1 MTRKNTSSGLYE
13 LTDYPEFSTSSIL
26 SVVPKQEEKQFVPF
40 NKYVLGLIVL
50 FAPASISTDVNFDAS
65 TGFHNSSTLVYHNNV
80 NAQQESDIL
89 HGFISNLLVNS
100 EDLDGKIVDMVN
112 ENFWDLI

>member
-1 MTRKNTSSGLYE
+1 MTRNNTSSTLYE
-13 LTDYPEFSTSSIL
+13 LRDYTEFPTSSVL
-26 SVVPKQEEKQFVPF
+26 SVVPKQEEKQIVPF
-40 NKYVLGLIVL
+40 NKYALGLIVL
-50 FAPASISTDVNFDAS
+50 FASASISTDVSFNAS
-65 TGFHNSSTLVYHNNV
+65 IGFHNSSILAYQNNV
-80 NAQQESDIL
+80 MAQQESDIL